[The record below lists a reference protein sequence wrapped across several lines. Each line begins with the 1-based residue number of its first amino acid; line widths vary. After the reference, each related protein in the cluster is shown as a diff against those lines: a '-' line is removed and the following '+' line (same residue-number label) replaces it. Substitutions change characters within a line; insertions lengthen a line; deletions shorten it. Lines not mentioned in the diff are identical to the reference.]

1 MLTAQQLETRRH
13 GIGGSDI
20 GAICGLSPYK
30 TPVDVYLSKVEPAE
44 PYSASPQAHW
54 GSLMEPLLAQDYAI
68 RHQVA
73 LDHPE
78 QRSHAVHDW
87 ALGNVDALVPKQ
99 AVVEFKTV
107 WPNSPT
113 EYQFGEEGTDRV
125 PDSYLAQVLWY
136 LAIFDL
142 PRAHIVAMF
151 MRSATVR
158 EYVIERQAPLESM
171 LLERGR
177 LFWENHIVMKQPP
190 APTKLTDVDR
200 LFKRGDEG
208 LSIEATPD
216 LSELCAQ
223 LKVRRDELKRI
234 TKESEDL
241 EIQIKAEMG
250 NAATLTWESK
260 PIVTWK
266 NSTSKVFDQKQFA
279 ADYPGMAE
287 KYKVPRETRRF
298 LVK

>member
-30 TPVDVYLSKVEPAE
+30 TPVEVYLSKVEPAE

-54 GSLMEPLLAQDYAI
+54 GSLMEPLLAQDYAL
-68 RHQVA
+68 RHKVM
-73 LDHPE
+73 LDHPDT
-78 QRSHAVHDW
+78 RSHPVYHW
-87 ALGNVDALVPKQ
+87 ALGNVDGVIPKK
-99 AVVEFKTV
+99 AIVEFKTV
-107 WPNSPT
+107 WPGSPI
-113 EYQFGEEGTDRV
+113 ENQFGEEGTDQV
-125 PDSYLAQVLWY
+125 PESYVAQVLWY

-158 EYVIERQAPLESM
+158 EYVIERQGPLEKL

-177 LFWENHIVMKQPP
+177 LFWENHIVMRQPP

-200 LFKRGDEG
+200 LFRRGEEG
-208 LSIEATPD
+208 LSLEATPE
-216 LSELCAQ
+216 LSELCGQ
-223 LKVRRDELKRI
+223 LKARKDELKRL
-234 TKESEDL
+234 TKESEEL

-250 NAATLTWESK
+250 NASTLTWQSK

-266 NSTSKVFDQKQFA
+266 NSTSKVFDQKKYA
-279 ADYPGMAE
+279 NDYPNLFE
-287 KYKVPRETRRF
+287 EYKVPRETRRF

>member
-1 MLTAQQLETRRH
+1 
-13 GIGGSDI
+13 
-20 GAICGLSPYK
+20 
-30 TPVDVYLSKVEPAE
+30 
-44 PYSASPQAHW
+44 
-54 GSLMEPLLAQDYAI
+54 
-68 RHQVA
+68 
-73 LDHPE
+73 
-78 QRSHAVHDW
+78 
-87 ALGNVDALVPKQ
+87 
-99 AVVEFKTV
+99 
-107 WPNSPT
+107 
-113 EYQFGEEGTDRV
+113 
-125 PDSYLAQVLWY
+125 
-136 LAIFDL
+136 
-142 PRAHIVAMF
+142 

-158 EYVIERQAPLESM
+158 EYVIERQAPLETM

>member
-1 MLTAQQLETRRH
+1 MLTPAQIDARRH

-30 TPVDVYLSKVEPAE
+30 TPVDVYLSKLAPE
-44 PYSASPQAHW
+44 PYEQSQQAYW
-54 GSLMEPLLAQDYAI
+54 GSLMEPLIAQDYAV
-68 RHQVA
+68 RHKVA

-78 QRSHAVHDW
+78 QRSHAVYEW

-107 WPNSPT
+107 WPNSPL
-113 EYQFGEEGTDRV
+113 ENQFGEEGSDRV

-158 EYVIERQAPLESM
+158 EYVIERQAPLEAI

-177 LFWENHIVMKQPP
+177 LFWENHIVMQQPP
-190 APTKLTDVDR
+190 APIKLTDVDR

-208 LSIEATPD
+208 LTLEATPE
-216 LSELCAQ
+216 LSELCGQ
-223 LKVRRDELKRI
+223 LKIRRDELKRI
-234 TKESEDL
+234 TKEAEAL

-250 NAATLTWESK
+250 NAATLTWEGK
-260 PIVTWK
+260 PLVTWK
-266 NSTSKVFDQKQFA
+266 NSTSKVFDQKQYA
-279 ADYPGMAE
+279 NDYPGLYE
-287 KYKVPRETRRF
+287 QYKVPRETRRF

>member
-1 MLTAQQLETRRH
+1 MLTPAQIDARRH

-30 TPVDVYLSKVEPAE
+30 TPVDVYLSKLAPE
-44 PYSASPQAHW
+44 PYEQSQQAYW
-54 GSLMEPLLAQDYAI
+54 GSLMEPLIAQDYAV
-68 RHQVA
+68 RHKVA
-73 LDHPE
+73 LEHPE
-78 QRSHAVHDW
+78 QRSHAVYEW

-107 WPNSPT
+107 WPNSPL
-113 EYQFGEEGTDRV
+113 ENQFGEEGSDRV

-151 MRSATVR
+151 MRSATIR
-158 EYVIERQAPLESM
+158 EYVVERQAPMEAL

-177 LFWENHIVMKQPP
+177 LFWENHIVMQQPP

-208 LSIEATPD
+208 LTLEATPE
-216 LSELCAQ
+216 LSELCGQ
-223 LKVRRDELKRI
+223 LKIRRDELKRI
-234 TKESEDL
+234 TKEAEAL

-250 NAATLTWESK
+250 NAATLTWEGK
-260 PIVTWK
+260 PLATWK
-266 NSTSKVFDQKQFA
+266 NSTSKVFDQKQYA
-279 ADYPGMAE
+279 NDYPGMFE

>member
-1 MLTAQQLETRRH
+1 MLTPAQIDARRH

-30 TPVDVYLSKVEPAE
+30 TPVDVYLSKLAPE
-44 PYSASPQAHW
+44 PYEQSQQAYW
-54 GSLMEPLLAQDYAI
+54 GSLMEPLIAQDYAV
-68 RHQVA
+68 RHKVA

-78 QRSHAVHDW
+78 QRSHAVYEW

-107 WPNSPT
+107 WPNSPL
-113 EYQFGEEGTDRV
+113 EYQFGEEGSDRV

-158 EYVIERQAPLESM
+158 EYVIERQAPMEAL

-177 LFWENHIVMKQPP
+177 LFWENHIVMQQPP

-208 LSIEATPD
+208 LTLEATPE
-216 LSELCAQ
+216 LSELCGQ
-223 LKVRRDELKRI
+223 LKIRRDELKRI
-234 TKESEDL
+234 TKEAEAL

-250 NAATLTWESK
+250 NAATLTWEGK
-260 PIVTWK
+260 PLATWK
-266 NSTSKVFDQKQFA
+266 NSTSKVFDQKQYA
-279 ADYPGMAE
+279 NDYPGLYE
-287 KYKVPRETRRF
+287 QYKVPRETRRF

>member
-1 MLTAQQLETRRH
+1 MLTPAQIDARRH

-30 TPVDVYLSKVEPAE
+30 TPVDVYLSKLAPE
-44 PYSASPQAHW
+44 PYEQSQQAYW
-54 GSLMEPLLAQDYAI
+54 GSLMEPLIAQDYAV
-68 RHQVA
+68 RHKVA

-78 QRSHAVHDW
+78 QRSHAVYEW

-107 WPNSPT
+107 WPNSPL
-113 EYQFGEEGTDRV
+113 ENQFGEEGSDRV

-158 EYVIERQAPLESM
+158 EYVIERQAPMEAL

-177 LFWENHIVMKQPP
+177 LFWENHIVMQQPP

-208 LSIEATPD
+208 LTLEATPE
-216 LSELCAQ
+216 LSELCGQ
-223 LKVRRDELKRI
+223 LKIRRDELKRI
-234 TKESEDL
+234 TKEAEAL

-250 NAATLTWESK
+250 NAATLTWEGK
-260 PIVTWK
+260 PLATWK
-266 NSTSKVFDQKQFA
+266 NSTSKVFDQKQYA
-279 ADYPGMAE
+279 NDYPGLYE
-287 KYKVPRETRRF
+287 QYKVPRETRRF

>member
-1 MLTAQQLETRRH
+1 MLTPAQIDARRH

-30 TPVDVYLSKVEPAE
+30 TPVDVYLSKLAPE
-44 PYSASPQAHW
+44 PYSASPQAYW
-54 GSLMEPLLAQDYAI
+54 GSMMEPLIAQDYAV
-68 RHQVA
+68 RHKVA

-78 QRSHAVHDW
+78 QRSHAVYEW
-87 ALGNVDALVPKQ
+87 ALGNVDALVPKK

-125 PDSYLAQVLWY
+125 PDSYLTQVLWY
-136 LAIFDL
+136 LSIFDL

-158 EYVIERQAPLESM
+158 EYVIERQAPLEAM

-200 LFKRGDEG
+200 LFRRGDDG
-208 LSIEATPD
+208 LTLEASPE
-216 LSELCAQ
+216 LSELCGQ

-234 TKESEDL
+234 TKEAEEL

-250 NAATLTWESK
+250 NAATLTWEGR
-260 PIVTWK
+260 PLATWK
-266 NSTSKVFDQKQFA
+266 NSTSKVFDQKKFA
-279 ADYPGMAE
+279 NDYPAISE
-287 KYKVPRETRRF
+287 TYKIPRETRRF

>member
-1 MLTAQQLETRRH
+1 MLTPAQIDARRH

-30 TPVDVYLSKVEPAE
+30 TPVDVYLSKLAPE
-44 PYSASPQAHW
+44 PYEQSQQAYW
-54 GSLMEPLLAQDYAI
+54 GSMMEPLIAQDYAV
-68 RHQVA
+68 RHKVA

-78 QRSHAVHDW
+78 QRSHAVYEW

-125 PDSYLAQVLWY
+125 PDSYLTQVLWY
-136 LAIFDL
+136 LSIFDL

-151 MRSATVR
+151 MRSATIR
-158 EYVIERQAPLESM
+158 EYVVERQAPMEAL

-177 LFWENHIVMKQPP
+177 LFWENHIVMQQPP

-200 LFKRGDEG
+200 LFRRGDDG
-208 LSIEATPD
+208 LILEASPE
-216 LSELCAQ
+216 LSELCGQ

-234 TKESEDL
+234 TKEAEAL

-250 NAATLTWESK
+250 NAATLTWEGK
-260 PIVTWK
+260 PLVTWK
-266 NSTSKVFDQKQFA
+266 NSTSKVFDQKQYA
-279 ADYPGMAE
+279 NDYPGLYE
-287 KYKVPRETRRF
+287 QYKVPRETRRF

>member
-1 MLTAQQLETRRH
+1 MLTPAQIDARRH

-30 TPVDVYLSKVEPAE
+30 TPVDVYLSKLAPE
-44 PYSASPQAHW
+44 PYEQSQQAYW
-54 GSLMEPLLAQDYAI
+54 GSMMEPLIAQDYAV
-68 RHQVA
+68 RHKVA

-78 QRSHAVHDW
+78 QRSHAVYEW

-125 PDSYLAQVLWY
+125 PDSYLTQVLWY
-136 LAIFDL
+136 LSIFDL

-151 MRSATVR
+151 MRSATIR
-158 EYVIERQAPLESM
+158 EYVVERQAPMEAL

-177 LFWENHIVMKQPP
+177 LFWENHIVMQQPP

-208 LSIEATPD
+208 LTLEASPE
-216 LSELCAQ
+216 LSELCGQ

-234 TKESEDL
+234 TKEAEAL

-250 NAATLTWESK
+250 NAATLTWEGR
-260 PIVTWK
+260 PLATWK
-266 NSTSKVFDQKQFA
+266 NSTSKVFDQKQYA
-279 ADYPGMAE
+279 NDYPGLYE
-287 KYKVPRETRRF
+287 QYKVPRETRRF

>member
-1 MLTAQQLETRRH
+1 MLTTTQLEARRH

-30 TPVDVYLSKVEPAE
+30 TPVDVYLSKLAPE
-44 PYSASPQAHW
+44 PYEQSQQAYW
-54 GSLMEPLLAQDYAI
+54 GSLMEPLIAQDYAV
-68 RHQVA
+68 RHKVA

-78 QRSHAVHDW
+78 QRRHAVYEW

-107 WPNSPT
+107 WPNSPL
-113 EYQFGEEGTDRV
+113 ENQFGEEGSDRV

-158 EYVIERQAPLESM
+158 EYVIERQAPLEAM

-177 LFWENHIVMKQPP
+177 LFWENHIVMQQPP
-190 APTKLTDVDR
+190 APIKLTDVDR

-208 LSIEATPD
+208 LTLEATPE
-216 LSELCAQ
+216 LSELCGQ
-223 LKVRRDELKRI
+223 LKIRRDELKRI
-234 TKESEDL
+234 TKEAEAL

-250 NAATLTWESK
+250 NAATLTWEGK
-260 PIVTWK
+260 PLVTWK
-266 NSTSKVFDQKQFA
+266 NSTSKVFDQKQYA
-279 ADYPGMAE
+279 NDYPGLYE
-287 KYKVPRETRRF
+287 QYKVPRETRRF